1 MIKEVIGKNEGMFKG
16 DRVEGAQKARLMIY
30 ALCLFF
36 LIVGS
41 FWFLFFSKYFD
52 IKQYEI
58 EPLKVLQEDAVIGE
72 IGEFFNNKATRW
84 PWGSKNIFSANT
96 EELEKYLSKVFFV
109 NKVTVDKKY
118 PNILRLKIWERQR
131 SVVFITN
138 SNIYIVDD
146 YGVISELAD
155 EATVSSTRAFLTSSA
170 PIESSKEIYVFAPTS
185 TSYEKGTV
193 IANSNT
199 VRAWLNLTTKLRDA
213 GIWFKA
219 LHLDPDVPSI
229 VKIILKENKSVVI
242 DVDADLDMQ
251 IETLRMFIQAKPPWD
266 DIHEYIDVRVP
277 GRIYYK

>member
-1 MIKEVIGKNEGMFKG
+1 MIKLEVSKNEGMFRG
-16 DRVEGAQKARLMIY
+16 EREEGAQKAKLMIY
-30 ALCLFF
+30 GLCLFF
-36 LIVGS
+36 LFVGS
-41 FWFLFFSKYFD
+41 FWFLFFSKFFD
-52 IKQYEI
+52 ANKFEI
-58 EPLKVLQEDAVIGE
+58 APLKVLQEQAVVGE
-72 IGEFFNNKATRW
+72 IDKYFDNDAMRW
-84 PWGSKNIFSANT
+84 PWGSRNIFSLNT
-96 EELEKYLSKVFFV
+96 DDLEKHLLKVFFV
-109 NKVTVDKKY
+109 DQVTVDKKY
-118 PNILRLKIWERQR
+118 PNILRLKFWERQR

-138 SNIYIVDD
+138 SDIYIVDD
-146 YGVISELAD
+146 YGVISDYAD
-155 EATVSSTRAFLTSSA
+155 ESTVSTTRAFLTSSA

-193 IANSNT
+193 IADTDT

-219 LHLDPDVPSI
+219 LHLDQNVPSI
-229 VKIILKENKSVVI
+229 VQIILKENKNVVM